1 MIVVLV
7 VGVSVFFFVVLI
19 SAVLLTVFG
28 VSVTLFLVS
37 TFFTVVRSDFLV
49 VVVFVVTV
57 TVGGFVDLDIS
68 QIIL

>member
-49 VVVFVVTV
+49 VVFVVTV